1 MRNEQIA
8 YIIQYKI
15 MAVLFS
21 GRFSIHQKTALTCSY
36 AINLRADSGAI
47 FITLMPF
54 PRHSDFTPPS
64 FNICLNP
71 DAMVILFLLEP

>member
-1 MRNEQIA
+1 MKKSFIT
-8 YIIQYKI
+8 
-15 MAVLFS
+15 S
-21 GRFSIHQKTALTCSY
+21 GPGLQMNALTCSY

-54 PRHSDFTPPS
+54 PRHRDLTPPS